1 MSVNIVTYERPVENV
16 LGRLQGVRQTGEG
29 RWVALCPAHQDKNP
43 SLSLREAPDGTVLVR
58 CHAGCPTAAVLA
70 ALDLTW
76 GDLFPAGSRRPQT
89 PRERKA
95 VREEA
100 AVRSLATQFDQACE
114 EAHDRLAVL
123 FRTVGRMFAV
133 YGLHVAAEEAAW
145 VRELPHLEYV
155 LDLLMARDPEERLAG
170 LEEARRW
177 LI

>member
-95 VREEA
+95 ASEEA
-100 AVRSLATQFDQACE
+100 AARSLAAQFDKACE
-114 EAHDRLAVL
+114 EAHNRLAVL
-123 FRTVGRMFAV
+123 FRIIGRIFAV
-133 YGLHVAAEEAAW
+133 YGLDVTPDEAAW
-145 VRELPHLEYV
+145 VREVPHMEYV
-155 LDLLMARDPEERLAG
+155 LDSLMAEDREERLAG
-170 LEEARRW
+170 LEEAKRW